1 MDVQEIVL
9 RLHSAWQG
17 YGCVLVPPR
26 ALVAVGPATIGPGL
40 FFSALGPVPCRIAC
54 LETILAPGETAHRYR
69 VLLKPAPPD
78 GLERF
83 LAMLRTAGI
92 ELDRHDVRLLPED
105 WTSRVLDTRGAGW
118 RVDVDASTVGR
129 FTYLQEV
136 GGVATEPASA
146 LLDFDLEGIA
156 LAVQEGE
163 SIDALTWGGGVT
175 YGNLFASAGAEE
187 ARYAHVVADVAR
199 LARLLGLVEEEARAA
214 LAAGLSAPAYA
225 GALSC
230 AHLATLF
237 RTRALVREE
246 DRSVACGRD
255 LARACARAYL
265 AREKN
270 G

>member
-17 YGCVLVPPR
+17 YGCVLLSPR
-26 ALVAVGPATIGPGL
+26 AQAPVGPATIDPCL
-40 FFSALGPVPCRIAC
+40 FFSALGPVPCRVAC
-54 LETILAPGETAHRYR
+54 LETVLAPGEIAHRYR

-92 ELDRHDVRLLPED
+92 DLDGHDVRLLPED

-136 GGVATEPASA
+136 GGVATEPPSA
-146 LLDFDLEGIA
+146 LLDFDLGGIA
-156 LAVQEGE
+156 LAAQGGE
-163 SIDALTWGGGVT
+163 SIDALTWGGGVAH
-175 YGNLFASAGAEE
+175 GDLFASASAEE
-187 ARYAHVVADVAR
+187 ARYAHDVADVAR

-214 LAAGLSAPAYA
+214 LAAGLSLPAYA

-230 AHLATLF
+230 AHLATVF

-246 DRSVACGRD
+246 ERAVACGRD

-265 AREKN
+265 ARETHR
-270 G
+270 